1 MEVSGQMTSTSEVSL
16 IDIGLGG
23 LSLSADRRLNIGGT
37 YMLKLE
43 CQKKVVSVMCQV
55 TWARLSGKKT
65 LADGEAVPLYTA
77 GMKFI
82 GLTAECAASL
92 MNLVE
97 HLGRKETAKDDDRRA
112 HVRFQIGSP
121 GTALLSFPA
130 DYRVRTISL
139 CGMLIETSVAFDSE
153 SMVPMALSLHRDRG
167 IEFLG
172 RVVSCQVAEGAGSD
186 RYSIGIEFIDVAD
199 DAKEMLAA
207 FIALLPAPEGADR

>member
-16 IDIGLGG
+16 IDIGMGG

-55 TWARLSGKKT
+55 TWARISGRKT

-77 GMKFI
+77 GMKFV
-82 GLTAECAASL
+82 GLSAECAASL
-92 MNLVE
+92 LSLVE
-97 HLGRKETAKDDDRRA
+97 HVGRKETARNDDRRA

-121 GTALLSFPA
+121 GTARLSFPA

-139 CGMLIETSVAFDSE
+139 CGMLIETAVAFESE
-153 SMVPMALSLHRDRG
+153 STVPMVLSLRDDRS

-172 RVVSCQVAEGAGSD
+172 RVVSCQPTEGAGRDS
-186 RYSIGIEFIDVAD
+186 YSIGIEFIDVAD
-199 DAKEMLAA
+199 EAKEMLAA
-207 FIALLPAPEGADR
+207 FIALLPPPERAG